1 MIAGELLGDGDRG
14 HRGQCGE
21 LGAGIS
27 VTKVDS
33 VWRFLFPHRPGLRW
47 IPIRGCNMAADSAAS
62 QNSLRSQTLARR
74 MENENDVAI

>member
-27 VTKVDS
+27 VTKVDMTLDAKPVFELGS
-33 VWRFLFPHRPGLRW
+33 APHVEILIATYLGLL
-47 IPIRGCNMAADSAAS
+47 DFV
-62 QNSLRSQTLARR
+62 RR
-74 MENENDVAI
+74 